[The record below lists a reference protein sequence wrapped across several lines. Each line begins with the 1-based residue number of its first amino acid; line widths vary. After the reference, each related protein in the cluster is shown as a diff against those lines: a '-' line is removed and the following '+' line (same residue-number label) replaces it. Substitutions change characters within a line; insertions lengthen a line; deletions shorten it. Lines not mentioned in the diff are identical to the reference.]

1 MLSAQKQANHGSPY
15 VLKEADIDSYL
26 QDMESRDR
34 RKGTLDNYHRC
45 LEDFLAWLPEGKR
58 SSGRGSMHI
67 RSILQSA
74 IRQAPST

>member
-34 RKGTLDNYHRC
+34 RKGR
-45 LEDFLAWLPEGKR
+45 R

-67 RSILQSA
+67 RSILQGA